1 MLKNVK
7 LRDYQKKILD
17 DLKYVPAIGLFMGT
31 GTGKTLTSLARF
43 EQNPT
48 KNLLVIC
55 PQKVI
60 SQWWE
65 VLDNHTD
72 LKPLKYK
79 LNMSAKNKN
88 KLFEQSLKC
97 KDVSPNCI
105 VVNFDILDKITCL
118 DKYINN
124 DWTIII
130 DECFKSGGFSVSST
144 NSNVIGVCF

>member
-1 MLKNVK
+1 MLKNVE

-88 KLFEQSLKC
+88 NLFHSL
-97 KDVSPNCI
+97 NL
-105 VVNFDILDKITCL
+105 FFLLILAYYNIL
-118 DKYINN
+118 RY
-124 DWTIII
+124 
-130 DECFKSGGFSVSST
+130 FFQ
-144 NSNVIGVCF
+144 FL